1 MHWIDRGPEPD
12 GIVQIHARYT
22 QSWVQHY
29 RHRVGRKPSDNYW
42 RDFHN
47 DMERVFC
54 GLCAYCEEL
63 CKGEVDHFR
72 PKSRFPEL
80 VYTWSNWLFACHDC
94 NQAKGGRWPTE
105 GYVDPCAT
113 SKQSHPE
120 SYFEFDVLTAEVLPR
135 EGLSQSR
142 RNRAQKT
149 ITDLRLNGRHHLR
162 KRLAWLLLLSDSLTS
177 DATAETPD
185 KKSLRDHLASRG
197 TQLSSITRAW
207 LSQRGFSI
215 DNRSKLQNS

>member
-1 MHWIDRGPEPD
+1 ML
-12 GIVQIHARYT
+12 VT
-22 QSWVQHY
+22 
-29 RHRVGRKPSDNYW
+29 HRVGSNTTGIALDVN
-42 RDFHN
+42 
-47 DMERVFC
+47 RVITTGVTSITTWSESFAAFALTVRSYAR
-54 GLCAYCEEL
+54 GKLTISA
-63 CKGEVDHFR
+63 